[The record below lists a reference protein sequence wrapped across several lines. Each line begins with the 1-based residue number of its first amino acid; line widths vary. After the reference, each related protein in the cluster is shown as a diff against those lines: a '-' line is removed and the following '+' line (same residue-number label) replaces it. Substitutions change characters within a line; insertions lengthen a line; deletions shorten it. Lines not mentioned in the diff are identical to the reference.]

1 MGADVS
7 SAHAER
13 SSAAPCGL
21 LGGQSRLGKGST
33 AQDAIGKGMTFT
45 RARHNPLSLV
55 ILNER
60 RFCASEGPRR
70 AARTGVPIM
79 PAFGVMGW
87 AMPRVLCE
95 EILARSARFLIIL
108 RQSSPAETLSEVEG
122 TREESAFL
130 PLLSM
135 YPPATQKSATTLSPF
150 MGEITIG
157 STCRPHP
164 RSKCHASR

>member
-1 MGADVS
+1 MEDGRHRPSRLVMRREGRM
-7 SAHAER
+7 SAPEDLRRGGRPRPRFLRGGRCVFTRGR
-13 SSAAPCGL
+13 SVWGRTSRPPTPSAARQHPAGCS
-21 LGGQSRLGKGST
+21 GGQPRLGKGST

-95 EILARSARFLIIL
+95 AILARSARFLIIL
-108 RQSSPAETLSEVEG
+108 RQSSP
-122 TREESAFL
+122 RRD
-130 PLLSM
+130 P
-135 YPPATQKSATTLSPF
+135 
-150 MGEITIG
+150 
-157 STCRPHP
+157 
-164 RSKCHASR
+164 

>member
-1 MGADVS
+1 
-7 SAHAER
+7 
-13 SSAAPCGL
+13 
-21 LGGQSRLGKGST
+21 
-33 AQDAIGKGMTFT
+33 MTFT

-95 EILARSARFLIIL
+95 AILARSARFLIIL
-108 RQSSPAETLSEVEG
+108 RQISP
-122 TREESAFL
+122 RRD
-130 PLLSM
+130 PLAKSKGHARNIIFSHSYLYTHTSLK
-135 YPPATQKSATTLSPF
+135 YPPLYTPQITHITTNCS
-150 MGEITIG
+150 
-157 STCRPHP
+157 
-164 RSKCHASR
+164 

>member
-1 MGADVS
+1 
-7 SAHAER
+7 
-13 SSAAPCGL
+13 
-21 LGGQSRLGKGST
+21 
-33 AQDAIGKGMTFT
+33 MTFT

-60 RFCASEGPRR
+60 HFCASEGPRR
-70 AARTGVPIM
+70 GARTGVPIM
-79 PAFGVMGW
+79 PAFGVMWVGD
-87 AMPRVLCE
+87 ASRSLRGNTRAFGTLPYHPPAKLAPPR
-95 EILARSARFLIIL
+95 
-108 RQSSPAETLSEVEG
+108 PLSEVEG

-135 YPPATQKSATTLSPF
+135 HPPATQKSATTLSPF

-164 RSKCHASR
+164 RNRCQASR

>member
-1 MGADVS
+1 
-7 SAHAER
+7 
-13 SSAAPCGL
+13 
-21 LGGQSRLGKGST
+21 
-33 AQDAIGKGMTFT
+33 MTFT

-95 EILARSARFLIIL
+95 AILARLARFLMIL
-108 RQSSPAETLSEVEG
+108 VRGFESRRVHTVLIQGTVTEGNPGQELSS
-122 TREESAFL
+122 
-130 PLLSM
+130 
-135 YPPATQKSATTLSPF
+135 
-150 MGEITIG
+150 
-157 STCRPHP
+157 
-164 RSKCHASR
+164 